1 MPKWATDFHTTMV
14 FTTISVCSLDFALT
28 ISFALGSRRQVL
40 YTFPPFERAWL
51 GVGLLFTASRSPNL
65 TSYI

>member
-28 ISFALGSRRQVL
+28 IAFALGSRRQASTPSL
-40 YTFPPFERAWL
+40 LLRGFGSAL
-51 GVGLLFTASRSPNL
+51 GCFLQQAVHR
-65 TSYI
+65 I